1 MIRVVPDVGVHQA
14 NGKRLKHDH
23 TQTSCQILSN
33 VARRVADSVHDCTSG
48 LVLEHRHGREILAE
62 ARTARRIVQR
72 CLPAVERIVVAM
84 TDERA
89 YPGIV
94 EPFQTIDEL
103 ELRAE
108 APICRIVHVA
118 GDEQRVHALVD
129 TQFNDVLVGGKRRV
143 VQRARHVF
151 RGNGFYAD
159 EGAVEVQIC
168 GMYEA
173 DTGHIPSADCGL
185 IDGQV

>member
-1 MIRVVPDVGVHQA
+1 MVRIALHVGVHQA
-14 NGKRLKHDH
+14 DGERVGIYRAESWH
-23 TQTSCQILSN
+23 QIVIY
-33 VARRVADSVHDCTSG
+33 VARRVADSVHYCASG
-48 LVLEHRHGREILAE
+48 LVLEHRHGLEILAE
-62 ARTARRIVQR
+62 ARTAWRIVEPR
-72 CLPAVERIVVAM
+72 LPAVERIMVAV

-94 EPFQTIDEL
+94 EPFQAIDEL

-151 RGNGFYAD
+151 RGNGLYAD
-159 EGAVEVQIC
+159 EGAVEVQVC

-173 DTGHIPSADCGL
+173 DSSHIPLPTVA
-185 IDGQV
+185 